1 MRKNVVIVKDTKG
14 NTCYVA
20 FPKMLEEHEINK
32 AVNECLK
39 YEEKKERKY
48 VNMVNDIA
56 KLESNIEK
64 LEKEIKILK
73 GEE

>member
-14 NTCYVA
+14 NTCYIA

-32 AVNECLK
+32 ALNECLK
-39 YEEKKERKY
+39 YEQKQEERFNCIEKSIKY
-48 VNMVNDIA
+48 LLDRVS
-56 KLESNIEK
+56 KLEQ
-64 LEKEIKILK
+64 EIKVLK